1 MATKK
6 VTAPTAG
13 VSKWLTVEQFASE
26 YGYSVKQ
33 VYTFTR
39 NKIIPHY
46 KERGRL
52 KFKRT
57 EVDEWVKRGLVKS
70 NSEIE
75 EDDEVFKK
83 YELVREDTIE
93 YKGRTLY
100 RIRALSD
107 FSDVKAGDLGGY
119 IECKE
124 NLDNFCGCW
133 VYDNAKVYDRAEVSA
148 YAKVRHS
155 AEVYGKALVSERS
168 EVRDFARVYGNAEVC
183 GDAKI
188 SWKSEVYGYSRIEGR
203 AEVSGRAKVADA
215 IIEYP
220 SFIG

>member
-1 MATKK
+1 MDKNT
-6 VTAPTAG
+6 TAING
-13 VSKWLTVEQFASE
+13 EDEWLTVRQVSSE
-26 YGYSVKQ
+26 YGYSLSTIYK
-33 VYTFTR
+33 FTH
-39 NKIIPHY
+39 NNVIPHY

-83 YELVREDTIE
+83 YELVREDTIVC
-93 YKGRTLY
+93 KGRTLY
-100 RIRALSD
+100 RIRALFD

-119 IECKE
+119 IESE
-124 NLDNFCGCW
+124 WNLSNFCKCW
-133 VYDNAKVYDRAEVSA
+133 VYDNAKVYGRAEVA
-148 YAKVRHS
+148 GDAKVRNS
-155 AEVYGKALVSERS
+155 AEVYGDAVVFERS
-168 EVRDFARVYGNAEVC
+168 EVCEFAKVYGNAEVS

-203 AEVSGRAKVADA
+203 AIVSGRAKMADA
-215 IIEYP
+215 TIADS
-220 SFIG
+220 SFVG

>member
-1 MATKK
+1 MDKNT
-6 VTAPTAG
+6 TAING
-13 VSKWLTVEQFASE
+13 EGEWLTVRQVSSE
-26 YGYSVKQ
+26 YGYSLSTIYK
-33 VYTFTR
+33 FTH
-39 NKIIPHY
+39 NNVIPHY

-83 YELVREDTIE
+83 YELVREDTIIH
-93 YKGRTLY
+93 KGRTLY

-107 FSDVKAGDLGGY
+107 FADVKAGDLGGY